1 MPATPTT
8 AANPV
13 FTTTAPQVSAVDV
26 ADIARRY
33 YGLDVE
39 VHPLTSERDS
49 NFQITASNGA
59 KYVLKIANAA
69 EPVAVTEFQ
78 NRALLHIATAAPA
91 LAVPRVM
98 PALDGR
104 FEFALPV
111 GGSQHVVRM
120 LTYLEGQPF
129 HKTPPSSQQRRALG
143 ACLAQLSNALASF
156 DHTAAEHEILWD
168 LKHADRLADL
178 TVHIV
183 DPGRRRMARQLVDN
197 FLRYVAPLQPRL
209 RAQIVHNDFNPHNV
223 LVDGD
228 EPARVTGVLDFGD
241 MVRTPLVNDV
251 AVACSYHVPESGF
264 ALTEA
269 AEFVAAF
276 HEVTPLL
283 PEEVDVLFDLIG
295 TRHAMTV
302 TITEWRA
309 SRYPENRTYILRN
322 NPRAVR
328 GMEQCLGVSRSDATA
343 VFRRAC
349 GME

>member
-49 NFQITASNGA
+49 NFQITASDGA
-59 KYVLKIANAA
+59 KFVLKIANAA

-78 NRALLHIATAAPA
+78 NRALLHIATVAPT

-129 HKTPPSSQQRRALG
+129 HKTAPSRSSGERSAHASHSCRMLSPPS
-143 ACLAQLSNALASF
+143 
-156 DHTAAEHEILWD
+156 TI
-168 LKHADRLADL
+168 
-178 TVHIV
+178 
-183 DPGRRRMARQLVDN
+183 P
-197 FLRYVAPLQPRL
+197 PR
-209 RAQIVHNDFNPHNV
+209 ITKFFGTSSTP
-223 LVDGD
+223 
-228 EPARVTGVLDFGD
+228 TG
-241 MVRTPLVNDV
+241 
-251 AVACSYHVPESGF
+251 
-264 ALTEA
+264 
-269 AEFVAAF
+269 
-276 HEVTPLL
+276 
-283 PEEVDVLFDLIG
+283 
-295 TRHAMTV
+295 
-302 TITEWRA
+302 WR
-309 SRYPENRTYILRN
+309 I
-322 NPRAVR
+322 
-328 GMEQCLGVSRSDATA
+328 
-343 VFRRAC
+343 
-349 GME
+349 